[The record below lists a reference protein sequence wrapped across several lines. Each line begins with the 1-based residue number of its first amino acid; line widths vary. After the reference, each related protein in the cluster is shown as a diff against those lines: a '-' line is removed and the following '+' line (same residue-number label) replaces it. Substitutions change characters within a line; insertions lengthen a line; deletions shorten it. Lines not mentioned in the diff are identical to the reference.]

1 MRGLESGA
9 GMTEALAQSEAVLEV
24 ISPDGARKYVRV
36 TQTPFLIGRGAE
48 TGNHLQLTDRRIS
61 RNCGAIVIEAN
72 RYYLEDRGQRRGM
85 FVNGEKV
92 ESRVLN
98 DGDVITF
105 GLEDSYQVVF
115 RSATGTSDESIPQLL
130 TRIDHMTSSESTG
143 GGLRKLNL
151 LLEATSLLHSQLP
164 LDSVLAKMI
173 DHAIAVTDAD
183 RGLLVEAEEGQ
194 ADKMHVR
201 LARRTGGQ
209 RLPPESLT
217 PSQTAIQLAM
227 KQHSPVIT
235 EDLAQAEMNL
245 QAAASIVAQGLRAV
259 VVIPLYASSR
269 ASSESATS
277 VARGTFL
284 GVLYMDSKR
293 PTAFSKLDRQ
303 ILDAL
308 AADAASILD
317 NARLVERER
326 ERQRLEQEIGIARDI
341 QQALLPKNF
350 RDYPHLAVCG
360 INFPCLSV
368 GGDYFDVF
376 PLDDKRTAFLLADVS
391 GKGLGAALLTTM
403 LQGALSGMTL
413 GTDPARVF
421 NHVNQFLCDHAEVGR
436 YATMFFGILGESG
449 HLEFINAGHP
459 SPILIRQG
467 TAEEAF
473 TEGSF
478 PVGLVPEA
486 QFTTSTLQLE
496 PNDTMVLFSDGVT
509 EAMDPEENLYGVARL
524 RTCLQG
530 RTDEPLDE
538 IQKSVLESVENFA
551 RGARQADDLTML
563 LVRFRGVAAGVTDT
577 DVSATKSAAS
587 ND

>member
-1 MRGLESGA
+1 
-9 GMTEALAQSEAVLEV
+9 MTEALAQAEAVLEV

-36 TQTPFLIGRGAE
+36 TQTPFLIGRGTE

-61 RNCGAIVIEAN
+61 RNCAAIVTEAN
-72 RYYLEDRGQRRGM
+72 RYYLEDRGQRRGI
-85 FVNGEKV
+85 FINGDKV
-92 ESRVLN
+92 ESRPLN

-115 RSATGTSDESIPQLL
+115 RSATGTSDEAIPQLL
-130 TRIDHMTSSESTG
+130 TRIDHMTSSESSSG

-173 DHAIAVTDAD
+173 DHAVAVTDAD
-183 RGLLVEAEEGQ
+183 RGLLEEAVESPGERVSERLR
-194 ADKMHVR
+194 VR
-201 LARRTGGQ
+201 LARRSGGQ
-209 RLPPESLT
+209 RLPPDSMT

-227 KQHSPVIT
+227 TKQSPVIT
-235 EDLAQAEMNL
+235 EDMEQAEMNL

-259 VVIPLYASSR
+259 VVIPLYATSR
-269 ASSESATS
+269 ASSESATN
-277 VARGTFL
+277 VTQGEFL
-284 GVLYMDSKR
+284 GVLYLDSRR
-293 PTAFSKLDRQ
+293 PTAFSRLDRQ

-350 RDYPHLAVCG
+350 RDYPHLAVTG
-360 INFPCLSV
+360 VNFPCLSV

-376 PLDDKRTAFLLADVS
+376 PLDDRRTAFLIADVS
-391 GKGLGAALLTTM
+391 GKGLGAALVTTM

-413 GTDPARVF
+413 GTDPARVL
-421 NHVNQFLCDHAEVGR
+421 NHVNRFLCEHVEVGR
-436 YATMFFGILGESG
+436 YATMFFGILDDTGR
-449 HLEFINAGHP
+449 LEYINAGHP
-459 SPILIRQG
+459 SPILMRNT

-486 QFTTSTLQLE
+486 EFCTTTLKLE
-496 PNDTMVLFSDGVT
+496 PNDTLVLFSDGVT
-509 EAMDPEENLYGVARL
+509 EAMDPEERLYGVGRL
-524 RTCLQG
+524 RGVLQG
-530 RTDEPLDE
+530 KNEMPLDE
-538 IQKSVLESVENFA
+538 IQKMVLESVENFS
-551 RGARQADDLTML
+551 RGARQADDLTIL
-563 LVRFRGVAAGVTDT
+563 VVRFRAVGTMVTDT
-577 DVSATKSAAS
+577 DLPGTKSAAAS
-587 ND
+587 N

>member
-1 MRGLESGA
+1 
-9 GMTEALAQSEAVLEV
+9 MTEALAQSEAVLEV

-36 TQTPFLIGRGAE
+36 TQTPFLIGRGSE

-61 RNCGAIVIEAN
+61 RNCAAIVMEAN

-85 FVNGEKV
+85 FINQEKA
-92 ESRVLN
+92 ESRQLN

-105 GLEDSYQVVF
+105 GIEDSYQLIF
-115 RSATGTSDESIPQLL
+115 RVAAGTSDEAIPQLL
-130 TRIDHMTSSESTG
+130 TRIDHMTSSEPTG
-143 GGLRKLNL
+143 GGLRRLNM

-183 RGLLVEAEEGQ
+183 RGLLEEAEAGRPENLR
-194 ADKMHVR
+194 VR
-201 LARRTGGQ
+201 LARRSGGQ
-209 RLPPESLT
+209 RLPPESMT

-227 KQHSPVIT
+227 KQGSPVIT

-269 ASSESATS
+269 AASEGTGVDVS
-277 VARGTFL
+277 RGVFL
-284 GVLYMDSKR
+284 GVLYLDSKR
-293 PTAFSKLDRQ
+293 PTAFTKLDRQ

-326 ERQRLEQEIGIARDI
+326 ERQRLEQEINIARDI

-350 RDYPHLAVCG
+350 KDYPHLAVLG
-360 INFPCLSV
+360 ANFPCLSV

-403 LQGALSGMTL
+403 LQGALSSMTL
-413 GTDPARVF
+413 GTDPGRTF
-421 NHVNQFLCDHAEVGR
+421 NHVNRFLCDHAEVGR
-436 YATMFFGILGESG
+436 YATMFFGILDEAGK
-449 HLEFINAGHP
+449 LEFINAGHP
-459 SPILIRQG
+459 SPILMRQG
-467 TAEEAF
+467 RAEEAF

-486 QFTTSTLQLE
+486 EFATSTLQLE
-496 PNDTMVLFSDGVT
+496 PNDTLFLFSDGVT
-509 EAMDPEENLYGVARL
+509 EAMDPDEQLYGVPRL
-524 RTCLQG
+524 VGVLQG
-530 RTDEPLDE
+530 KTDLPLDE
-538 IQKSVLESVENFA
+538 IQKMVLESVENFA

-563 LVRFRGVAAGVTDT
+563 VVRYRAAGATVTNT
-577 DVSATKSAAS
+577 DVSAANSVAAS
-587 ND
+587 G

>member
-1 MRGLESGA
+1 
-9 GMTEALAQSEAVLEV
+9 MTEQLVQSEAVLEV

-36 TQTPFLIGRGAE
+36 TQVPFLMGRGAE

-61 RNCGAIVIEAN
+61 RNCAAIVMEAN

-92 ESRVLN
+92 ESRMLN
-98 DGDVITF
+98 DGDTVTF
-105 GLEDSYQVVF
+105 GLEDSYQLIF
-115 RSATGTSDESIPQLL
+115 RSASGTSEEAIPQLL

-143 GGLRKLNL
+143 GGLRKLNM

-183 RGLLVEAEEGQ
+183 RGLLQEAVDGKVEN
-194 ADKMHVR
+194 MRVR
-201 LARRTGGQ
+201 LARRSGGQ
-209 RLPPESLT
+209 RLPPESMT

-227 KQHSPVIT
+227 KQQSPVIT

-259 VVIPLYASSR
+259 VVIPLYASAR
-269 ASSESATS
+269 ASTDASSTD
-277 VARGTFL
+277 VRRGDFL

-341 QQALLPKNF
+341 QQALLPKNL
-350 RDYPHLAVCG
+350 REYPHLAVSG
-360 INFPCLSV
+360 VNFPCLSV

-376 PLDDKRTAFLLADVS
+376 PL
-391 GKGLGAALLTTM
+391 
-403 LQGALSGMTL
+403 
-413 GTDPARVF
+413 GTDPARTF
-421 NHVNQFLCDHAEVGR
+421 NHVNRFLCDHAEVGR
-436 YATMFFGILGESG
+436 YATMFFGILDDTGK
-449 HLEFINAGHP
+449 LEYINAGHP
-459 SPILIRQG
+459 SPILLRKD
-467 TAEEAF
+467 TTEEAF

-486 QFTTSTLQLE
+486 EFTTASVQLE
-496 PNDTMVLFSDGVT
+496 PDDTLVLFSDGVT
-509 EAMDPEENLYGVARL
+509 EAMDPEEELYGVPRL
-524 RTCLQG
+524 RAVLQG
-530 RTDEPLDE
+530 KTDLPLDE
-538 IQKSVLESVENFA
+538 IQKTVLESVENFA
-551 RGARQADDLTML
+551 RGARQGDDVTI
-563 LVRFRGVAAGVTDT
+563 LVVRYRMVANGVTEAGV
-577 DVSATKSAAS
+577 SSGKSAAAS
-587 ND
+587 D

>member
-1 MRGLESGA
+1 
-9 GMTEALAQSEAVLEV
+9 MTETLGQSEAVLEV

-36 TQTPFLIGRGAE
+36 TQLPFLIGRGAE

-61 RNCGAIVIEAN
+61 RNCAAIVMEAN
-72 RYYLEDRGQRRGM
+72 QYYLEDRGQRRGM
-85 FVNGEKV
+85 YVNGEKV
-92 ESRVLN
+92 ESRILN
-98 DGDVITF
+98 DGDVVTF
-105 GLEDSYQVVF
+105 GLEDSYQVIF
-115 RSATGTSDESIPQLL
+115 RSATGTAEEAIPQLL

-143 GGLRKLNL
+143 GGLRKLNM

-183 RGLLVEAEEGQ
+183 RGLLEEAAEGRP
-194 ADKMHVR
+194 DSMRVR
-201 LARRTGGQ
+201 LARRAGGQ
-209 RLPPESLT
+209 RLPPESMT

-227 KQHSPVIT
+227 RQQSPVIT

-259 VVIPLYASSR
+259 VVIPLYASAR
-269 ASSESATS
+269 ASTDASSTD
-277 VARGTFL
+277 VKRGDFL
-284 GVLYMDSKR
+284 GVLYLDSKR
-293 PTAFSKLDRQ
+293 PTAFSRLDRQ

-341 QQALLPKNF
+341 QQALLPKNL
-350 RDYPHLAVCG
+350 REYPHLAVSG
-360 INFPCLSV
+360 VNFPCLSV

-376 PLDDKRTAFLLADVS
+376 PLDDRRTAFLLADVS

-413 GTDPARVF
+413 GTDPARTF
-421 NHVNQFLCDHAEVGR
+421 NHVNRFLCDHAEVGR
-436 YATMFFGILGESG
+436 YATMFFGILDDTGR
-449 HLEFINAGHP
+449 LEYINAGHP
-459 SPILIRQG
+459 SPILLRKDDVQ
-467 TAEEAF
+467 EAF

-486 QFTTSTLQLE
+486 EFVTSTLQLE
-496 PNDTMVLFSDGVT
+496 ADDTLVLFSDGVT
-509 EAMDPEENLYGVARL
+509 EAMDPEEELYGVGRL
-524 RTCLQG
+524 RAVLQG
-530 RTDEPLDE
+530 KTQLALDE

-551 RGARQADDLTML
+551 RGARQADDLTIL
-563 LVRFRGVAAGVTDT
+563 VVRFRAVGATVVPESAG
-577 DVSATKSAAS
+577 KSAAAA
-587 ND
+587 DD

>member
-1 MRGLESGA
+1 
-9 GMTEALAQSEAVLEV
+9 MTETLSQLEAVLEV

-61 RNCGAIVIEAN
+61 RNCAAIVVEAN
-72 RYYLEDRGQRRGM
+72 KYYLEDRGQRRGL

-92 ESRVLN
+92 ESRALN

-105 GLEDSYQVVF
+105 GLEDSYQMMF
-115 RSATGTSDESIPQLL
+115 RAASGTSEESIPQLL
-130 TRIDHMTSSESTG
+130 TRIDHMTSAESTG
-143 GGLRKLNL
+143 GGLKKLNV
-151 LLEATSLLHSQLP
+151 LLEATALLHSQLP

-173 DHAIAVTDAD
+173 DHAVAVTDAD
-183 RGLLVEAEEGQ
+183 RGLLLEAEEGRIESL
-194 ADKMHVR
+194 KVR
-201 LARRTGGQ
+201 LARRTGAQ
-209 RLPPESLT
+209 RLPPESMA
-217 PSQTAIQLAM
+217 PSGTAIQLAV
-227 KQHSPVIT
+227 KQQSPVIT

-259 VVIPLYASSR
+259 VVIPLYATSR
-269 ASSESATS
+269 ASSEGSA
-277 VARGTFL
+277 ANMRRGEFL
-284 GVLYMDSKR
+284 GVLYLDSKR

-317 NARLVERER
+317 NARLVEKER
-326 ERQRLEQEIGIARDI
+326 ERQMLEQQIAIARDI

-350 RDYPHLAVCG
+350 REYPFLSVSG
-360 INFPCLSV
+360 VNFPCLSV

-421 NHVNQFLCDHAEVGR
+421 NHVNRFLCDHAEVGR
-436 YATMFFGILGESG
+436 YATMFFGILDDAGR
-449 HLEFINAGHP
+449 LEFINAGHP
-459 SPILIRQG
+459 SPILIRKD
-467 TAEEAF
+467 TVEEAF

-486 QFTTSTLQLE
+486 EFTTSTLQLQ

-509 EAMDPEENLYGVARL
+509 EAMDPEEELYGVPRL
-524 RTCLQG
+524 RGVLQG
-530 RTDEPLDE
+530 KPDMQLDE
-538 IQKSVLESVENFA
+538 IQKAVLESVENFA
-551 RGARQADDLTML
+551 RGARQADDLTLL
-563 LVRFRGVAAGVTDT
+563 LVRYRAVGMTVTAT
-577 DVSATKSAAS
+577 DVSASKGSAAAS
-587 ND
+587 G

>member
-1 MRGLESGA
+1 
-9 GMTEALAQSEAVLEV
+9 MTEALAQSEAVLEV

-61 RNCGAIVIEAN
+61 RNCAAIVMEAN

-85 FVNGEKV
+85 FINQEKI
-92 ESRVLN
+92 ESRQLA

-105 GLEDSYQVVF
+105 GIEDSYQIIF
-115 RSATGTSDESIPQLL
+115 RAATGTSDEAIPQLL

-143 GGLRKLNL
+143 GGLRKLNM

-183 RGLLVEAEEGQ
+183 RGLLEEVEQGHS
-194 ADKMHVR
+194 DRLRVR
-201 LARRTGGQ
+201 LARRSGGQ
-209 RLPPESLT
+209 RLPPESMT

-227 KQHSPVIT
+227 KQGSPVIT

-245 QAAASIVAQGLRAV
+245 QAAASIVSQGLRAV

-269 ASSESATS
+269 AASEGTG
-277 VARGTFL
+277 VDVRRGDFL

-293 PTAFSKLDRQ
+293 PTAFTKLDRQ

-350 RDYPHLAVCG
+350 KDYPHLAVSG
-360 INFPCLSV
+360 VNFPCLSV

-376 PLDDKRTAFLLADVS
+376 PLDEKRTAFLLADVS
-391 GKGLGAALLTTM
+391 GKGLGAALVTTM

-413 GTDPARVF
+413 GTDPARTF
-421 NHVNQFLCDHAEVGR
+421 NHVNRFLCDHVEVGR
-436 YATMFFGILGESG
+436 YATMFFGILHETGK
-449 HLEFINAGHP
+449 LEFINAGHP
-459 SPILIRQG
+459 SPILLRQG
-467 TAEEAF
+467 RAEEAF

-486 QFTTSTLQLE
+486 EFATATLQLE
-496 PNDTMVLFSDGVT
+496 PNDTLFLFSDGVT
-509 EAMDPEENLYGVARL
+509 EAMDPDEQLYGVPRL
-524 RTCLQG
+524 LSVLHG
-530 RTDEPLDE
+530 KNELPLDE
-538 IQKSVLESVENFA
+538 IQKTVLESVENFA

-563 LVRFRGVAAGVTDT
+563 VVRYRAVGATVTDT
-577 DVSATKSAAS
+577 DVSAASSAAA

>member
-1 MRGLESGA
+1 
-9 GMTEALAQSEAVLEV
+9 MTETLSQLEAVLEV

-61 RNCGAIVIEAN
+61 RNCAAIVVEAN
-72 RYYLEDRGQRRGM
+72 KYYLEDRGQRRGL

-92 ESRVLN
+92 ESRALN

-105 GLEDSYQVVF
+105 GLEDSYQMMF
-115 RSATGTSDESIPQLL
+115 RAASGTSEESIPQLL
-130 TRIDHMTSSESTG
+130 TRIDHMTSAESTG
-143 GGLRKLNL
+143 GGLKKLNV
-151 LLEATSLLHSQLP
+151 LLEATALLHSQLP

-173 DHAIAVTDAD
+173 DHAVAVTDAD
-183 RGLLVEAEEGQ
+183 RGLLLEAEEGRIESL
-194 ADKMHVR
+194 KVR
-201 LARRTGGQ
+201 LARRTGAQ
-209 RLPPESLT
+209 RLPPESMA
-217 PSQTAIQLAM
+217 PSGTAIQLAV
-227 KQHSPVIT
+227 KQQSPVIT

-259 VVIPLYASSR
+259 VVIPLYATSR
-269 ASSESATS
+269 ASSEGSA
-277 VARGTFL
+277 ANMRRGEFL
-284 GVLYMDSKR
+284 GVLYLDSKR

-317 NARLVERER
+317 NARLVEKER
-326 ERQRLEQEIGIARDI
+326 ERQMLEQQIAIARDI

-350 RDYPHLAVCG
+350 REYPFLSVSG
-360 INFPCLSV
+360 VNFPCLSV

-421 NHVNQFLCDHAEVGR
+421 NHVNRFLCDHAEVGR
-436 YATMFFGILGESG
+436 YATMFFGILDDAGR
-449 HLEFINAGHP
+449 LEFINAGHP
-459 SPILIRQG
+459 SPILIRKD
-467 TAEEAF
+467 TVEEAF

-486 QFTTSTLQLE
+486 EFTTSTLQLQ

-509 EAMDPEENLYGVARL
+509 EAMDPEEELYGVPRL
-524 RTCLQG
+524 RGVLQG
-530 RTDEPLDE
+530 KPDMQLDE
-538 IQKSVLESVENFA
+538 IQKAVLESVENFA
-551 RGARQADDLTML
+551 RGARQADDLTLL
-563 LVRFRGVAAGVTDT
+563 LVRYRAVGMTVTET
-577 DVSATKSAAS
+577 DVSASQGSAAAS
-587 ND
+587 G

>member
-1 MRGLESGA
+1 
-9 GMTEALAQSEAVLEV
+9 MTEALAQAEAVLEV

-36 TQTPFLIGRGAE
+36 TQTPFLMGRGAE

-61 RNCGAIVIEAN
+61 RNCGAIVTEAN
-72 RYYLEDRGQRRGM
+72 KYYLEDRGQRRGI
-85 FVNGEKV
+85 FVNGEKI
-92 ESRVLN
+92 ESRALN

-105 GLEDSYQVVF
+105 GLEDSYQVIF

-130 TRIDHMTSSESTG
+130 TRIDHMTSGESSTG

-173 DHAIAVTDAD
+173 DHAVAVTDAD
-183 RGLLVEAEEGQ
+183 RGLLEEAVENFSLSPSERLR
-194 ADKMHVR
+194 MR
-201 LARRTGGQ
+201 LARRSGGQ
-209 RLPPESLT
+209 RLPPESMT
-217 PSQTAIQLAM
+217 PSQTAIQLAIK
-227 KQHSPVIT
+227 KQLPVIT
-235 EDLAQAEMNL
+235 EDIEQAEMNL

-269 ASSESATS
+269 ASSESATN
-277 VARGTFL
+277 VTKGEFL
-284 GVLYMDSKR
+284 GVLYLDSKR

-350 RDYPHLAVCG
+350 RDFPHLAVTG
-360 INFPCLSV
+360 VNFPCLSV

-376 PLDDKRTAFLLADVS
+376 PLDDRRTAFLLADVS

-421 NHVNQFLCDHAEVGR
+421 NHVNRFLCDHAEVGR
-436 YATMFFGILGESG
+436 YATMFFAILEDSG
-449 HLEFINAGHP
+449 KLEYINAGHP
-459 SPILIRQG
+459 SPILMRG
-467 TAEEAF
+467 GKAEEAF

-486 QFTTSTLQLE
+486 EFSATTLQLA
-496 PNDTMVLFSDGVT
+496 PNDTLVLYSDGVT
-509 EAMDPEENLYGVARL
+509 EAMDPDEQLYGNGRL
-524 RTCLQG
+524 RAVLAG
-530 RTDEPLDE
+530 KDEMPLDQ
-538 IQKSVLESVENFA
+538 IQKTVLESVENFA
-551 RGARQADDLTML
+551 RGARQADDLTIL
-563 LVRFRGVAAGVTDT
+563 LVRFRAVGTTVTDADAAGTQ
-577 DVSATKSAAS
+577 KAAAM
-587 ND
+587 